1 MSFSLFLLC
10 LPSLLLFL
18 LLLSP
23 SPLQFHRSSKG
34 MDEEYEGK
42 AWLRTSK
49 SFDQLNTIASKQE
62 PETVAKKSRKRKL
75 ISRLFK
81 RKSGPKGK
89 STKDSNRDSV
99 VSNVSSH
106 ASEMSRERSLTASM
120 SLPDISSEFL

>member
-1 MSFSLFLLC
+1 
-10 LPSLLLFL
+10 
-18 LLLSP
+18 
-23 SPLQFHRSSKG
+23 

-49 SFDQLNTIASKQE
+49 SFDQLNTIAGKQE